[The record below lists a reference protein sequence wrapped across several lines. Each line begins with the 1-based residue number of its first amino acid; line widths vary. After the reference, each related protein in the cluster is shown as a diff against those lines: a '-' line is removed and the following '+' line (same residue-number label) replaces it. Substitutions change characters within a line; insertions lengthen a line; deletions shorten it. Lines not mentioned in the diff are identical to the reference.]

1 MPGGRA
7 EALIDDRRA
16 KMKKIK
22 NYLMEIVVIYGNI
35 LNAQ

>member
-7 EALIDDRRA
+7 EALIDERRSN
-16 KMKKIK
+16 MNKIK